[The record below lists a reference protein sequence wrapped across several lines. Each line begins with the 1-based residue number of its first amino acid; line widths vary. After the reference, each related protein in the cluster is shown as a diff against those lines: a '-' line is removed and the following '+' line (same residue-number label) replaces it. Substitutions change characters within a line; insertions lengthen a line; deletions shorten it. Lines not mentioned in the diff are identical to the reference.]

1 MPLPTQPVTL
11 SVEQLDE
18 LNRRLTS
25 MRHDIN
31 NNLSLIMAAL
41 ELIRYKPQM
50 ADRMMATLAEQP
62 SKITD
67 SLSKFSAEFERAL
80 GITRS

>member
-1 MPLPTQPVTL
+1 MALPKQPVTL

-18 LNRRLTS
+18 LNRGLS
-25 MRHDIN
+25 NMRHDIN
-31 NNLSLIMAAL
+31 NNLSLIMAAV
-41 ELIRYKPQM
+41 ELIRHKPQM

-67 SLSKFSAEFERAL
+67 SLTKFSSHFERML
-80 GITRS
+80 GITRT